1 LPGFPGP
8 GVEGA
13 GLRREI
19 EDPLYTA
26 VRFGRIAVP
35 WFLKGVYMNEQMIT
49 GGLAAIVAMVLATPF
64 LSHKVEK
71 QLEAFLFVM
80 GILAVTISGLW
91 SLELVKKALE
101 DPIKITMA
109 VLVAGLVFRSIRSKV
124 GVWATRFGERFGF
137 GMLFFLIVAG
147 LGLLSSVIT
156 AIIAALVLAE
166 VTSALRLPR
175 KTELRLVIVA
185 CFSIGLG
192 AVLTP
197 LGEPLST
204 IAVGKLAGEP
214 YHADFFYLL
223 RLLGKWIIPLVLG
236 LGVLSALLPNKRETR
251 GASLTEDKPEQIRD
265 IFIRAFK
272 VYLFV
277 LALVLLGTGFTPIV
291 DKYLAQV
298 SPGWLYWINI
308 LSAILDNATLTAA
321 EITPA
326 MSEQTIRAALA
337 GLLIAGGMLIPGNI
351 PNIICANK
359 LSIKS
364 REWASFG
371 APLGLV
377 MMVGFFIFLSLV
389 S

>member
-1 LPGFPGP
+1 
-8 GVEGA
+8 
-13 GLRREI
+13 
-19 EDPLYTA
+19 
-26 VRFGRIAVP
+26 
-35 WFLKGVYMNEQMIT
+35 MNEHLVA
-49 GGLAAIVAMVLATPF
+49 GGLATIVMLVLATPF
-64 LSHKVEK
+64 LSHRVEK

-80 GILAVTISGLW
+80 GVLAVTISGLW
-91 SLELVKKALE
+91 SLELVRKGLE
-101 DPIKITMA
+101 EPIKITLA
-109 VLVAGLVFRSIRSKV
+109 VLIAGLIFRSVRSKV
-124 GVWATRFGERFGF
+124 GVWATRFGEQFGF
-137 GMLFFLIVAG
+137 GVLFFLIVAG

-175 KTELRLVIVA
+175 KTEVRLVIIA

-236 LGVLSALLPNKRETR
+236 LGVLSALLSNNREMQ
-251 GASLTEDKPEQIRD
+251 APSLTEDKPEQIRD
-265 IFIRAFK
+265 IVIRALK

-277 LALVLLGTGFTPIV
+277 LALVFLGTGFTPIV
-291 DKYLAQV
+291 DKYLARV
-298 SPGWLYWINI
+298 SSGALYWINMI
-308 LSAILDNATLTAA
+308 SAILDNATLTAA
-321 EITPA
+321 EITPV

-364 REWASFG
+364 REWAVFG
-371 APLGLV
+371 VPLGLA
-377 MMVGFFIFLSLV
+377 MMIGFFAVLCLAT
-389 S
+389 